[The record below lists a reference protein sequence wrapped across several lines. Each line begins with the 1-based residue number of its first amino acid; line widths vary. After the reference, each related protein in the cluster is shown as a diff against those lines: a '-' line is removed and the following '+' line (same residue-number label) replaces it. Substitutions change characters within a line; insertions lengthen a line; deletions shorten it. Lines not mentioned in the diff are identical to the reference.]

1 MQLRAMNF
9 LEGPLFE
16 NTSFISSPN
25 LQPLIPTVLAWP
37 PNGTQSN
44 QIILKTAQEEMVS
57 IPIECYCKQPEDL
70 FGVICKKKDFTEK
83 AVWSR
88 IGDKHH
94 WNFQSSLFSTQH

>member
-1 MQLRAMNF
+1 MNF

-70 FGVICKKKDFTEK
+70 FGVICKKKILQRKLYGVELETSIIGTFRVHFSVHNTEK
-83 AVWSR
+83 E
-88 IGDKHH
+88 
-94 WNFQSSLFSTQH
+94 